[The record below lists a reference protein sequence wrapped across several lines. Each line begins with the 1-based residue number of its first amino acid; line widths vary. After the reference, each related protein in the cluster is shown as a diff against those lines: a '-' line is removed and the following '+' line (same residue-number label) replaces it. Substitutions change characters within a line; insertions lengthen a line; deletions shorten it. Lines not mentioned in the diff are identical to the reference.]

1 MPTFK
6 QEYALNVA
14 EKAKDLRK
22 HPDNMVKGLETWCGV
37 GVDVDML
44 DNALGDVHRRF
55 SYGGTC
61 SQIRQVYGLLS
72 VNRQNA

>member
-1 MPTFK
+1 MPKIK

-22 HPDNMVKGLETWCGV
+22 RCDNMVKGLEAWCGV

-44 DNALGDVHRRF
+44 DNALGDVHKGFLMMEHAAKLAR
-55 SYGGTC
+55 SKA
-61 SQIRQVYGLLS
+61 IE
-72 VNRQNA
+72 